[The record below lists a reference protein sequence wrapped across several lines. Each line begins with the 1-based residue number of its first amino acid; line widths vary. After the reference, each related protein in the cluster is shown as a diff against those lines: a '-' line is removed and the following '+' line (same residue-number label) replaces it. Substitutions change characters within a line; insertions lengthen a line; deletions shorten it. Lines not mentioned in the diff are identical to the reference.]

1 MIGVYMPNWI
11 GDSVMALPFL
21 ARCRETNG
29 ERDILAVAREWVSPI
44 LKSSPL
50 VDELFI
56 IGAGEDRGVGGV
68 TGIGRLLQDHKL
80 EKFYLLSDSWRC
92 AYLAW
97 LSGASERIGF
107 SGQGRSPLLTVVHP
121 PLRGKIHRS
130 ERYLSL
136 IGAGTGVA
144 EEAVIHLNSGE
155 IETAASHLESLGLAS
170 PLAIFPGSVA
180 QSRRPP
186 TALWKGV
193 LGAAVES
200 GKAVLMLGG
209 KRDTSVASELEA
221 AFRGKSVKSLCG
233 ETTLRETITLISQCS
248 GAIASDSGLGHI
260 AANLGLP
267 TVSLFGAGDPE
278 TTAPLGQ
285 KTDVIFE
292 EVHCSPCRKNVCHNS
307 DEPLLCLETM
317 TSKTIWDRYQHLA
330 EKV

>member
-11 GDSVMALPFL
+11 GDSVMALSFL
-21 ARCRETNG
+21 ARCREMNS
-29 ERDILAVAREWVSPI
+29 EQRILAVAREWVSPI
-44 LKSSPL
+44 LKSSSL

-56 IGAGEDRGVGGV
+56 ISAGEDRGVSGV
-68 TGIGRLLQDHKL
+68 TAIGRLLQDHKL
-80 EKFYLLSDSWRC
+80 ENFYLLSGSWRC

-107 SGQGRSPLLTVVHP
+107 SGQGRSPLLTEAHP
-121 PLRGKIHRS
+121 PLRGKMHRS

-144 EEAVIHLNSGE
+144 EDAVIHLNSD
-155 IETAASHLESLGLAS
+155 ETEAAAAHLESLGLSS

-186 TALWKGV
+186 TALWRRV
-193 LGAAVES
+193 LDAAVES
-200 GKAVLMLGG
+200 GTAVLMLGG
-209 KRDTSVASELEA
+209 ERDTSVASELET

-278 TTAPLGQ
+278 TTAPIGK

-292 EVHCSPCRKNVCHNS
+292 NVHCSPCKKNVCYNN
-307 DEPLLCLETM
+307 DEPLLCLEKM
-317 TSKTIWDRYQHLA
+317 NSQAIWDRYRRLSGK
-330 EKV
+330 E